1 MNKKVL
7 ITGSGLGGL
16 TAALRLHKRGYRV
29 EVVEKYHQPGGRLNQ
44 LSKDGYT
51 FDMGPTFFSMTYEFE
66 EFSRDTG
73 ISLPFKFKPLDT
85 LYTVNF
91 RGSKKRYIIH
101 KDLDKLAEEFRDVEP
116 DFRQKMEKFLD
127 KAGRFFHD
135 TEDLVIRKNF
145 DSVLDYFFTL
155 ARVPLKHTPLLFR
168 TVWDEMERHFESREV
183 REIFSLV
190 AFFLGATPF
199 DTPGIY
205 TILSYTELKHDGY
218 HNVEGGMYRIVEGL
232 KKELDKAGIAVHCNV
247 EIVDYIENGKGVGS
261 FIDSSG
267 KKWQADIF
275 LVNTDA
281 AFFRGKVFK
290 RPEFSEKKLDKMK
303 WTLAPFT
310 MYLGIDTQIPNIE
323 LHNYF
328 LGDNFKE
335 YSSKIFKNSIK
346 LDKPYYY
353 VNMVSRSNPGS
364 APEGHESMFILCPVP
379 DLRFKPSWDDR
390 DEIASAIINDLS
402 ERVGFDLKNHIVSQT
417 IMTPL
422 EWGDSFNLY
431 KGSGLSLAHNLGQM
445 GGLRPKNFDEKYP
458 NVFYVGAS
466 TVPGTGL
473 PMAVI
478 SSRLVVERITKAYG
492 SIHDKLVEVQ

>member
-7 ITGSGLGGL
+7 ITGSGLGAL

-29 EVVEKYHQPGGRLNQ
+29 ELVEKYHQPGGRLNQ
-44 LSKDGYT
+44 LQKDGFT
-51 FDMGPTFFSMTYEFE
+51 FDLGPTFFSMTYEFD
-66 EFSRDTG
+66 EFVKDVG
-73 ISLPFKFKPLDT
+73 IEMPFEFKKLDT

-91 RGSKKRYIIH
+91 RGSDKRYLIH
-101 KDLDKLAEEFRDVEP
+101 RDLDKLAEEFKDVEP
-116 DFRQKMEKFLD
+116 NFREKMEKFLA
-127 KAGRFFHD
+127 KAGEFFHD

-145 DSVLDYFFTL
+145 NSIWDYLFTL
-155 ARVPLKHTPLLFR
+155 ARVPVKHSPLLVR
-168 TVWDEMERHFESREV
+168 TVWDEMVRHFESREV

-199 DTPGIY
+199 DTPGVY

-218 HNVEGGMYRIVEGL
+218 HNVVGGMYRIVDGL
-232 KKELDKAGIAVHCNV
+232 KKELDKAGILIHTNV
-247 EIVDYIENGKGVGS
+247 EIVDFRYNGNGVNAFVDQNGKA
-261 FIDSSG
+261 
-267 KKWQADIF
+267 WNADIF
-275 LVNTDA
+275 LVNADA
-281 AFFRGKVFK
+281 ALFRGKVFK
-290 RPEFSEKKLDKMK
+290 RKKFNEDKLRRMK

-310 MYLGIDTQIPNIE
+310 MYLGINTEIPNIQ

-328 LGDNFKE
+328 LGNNFEE

-353 VNMVSRSNPGS
+353 VNMVSRSNPRS
-364 APEGHESMFILCPVP
+364 APPGHESMFILCPVP
-379 DLRFKPSWDDR
+379 DRRYKAEWPDR
-390 DEIASAIINDLS
+390 DEIAGNIIADLS
-402 ERVGFDLKNHIVSQT
+402 ERIGFDLKQHIVSQT
-417 IMTPL
+417 VMTPV
-422 EWGDSFNLY
+422 EWEQAFNLY
-431 KGSGLSLAHNLGQM
+431 QGSGLSLAHDLSQM
-445 GGLRPKNFDEKYP
+445 GGFRPKNYDEEFK

-492 SIHDKLVEVQ
+492 PVHS